1 MMQAVGFVETWI
13 ATSRA
18 RYSVSC
24 ATPIAATPTILAAQ
38 QISVKWPANSG
49 ELVVVTRHEVCLHCD
64 REIFYST
71 SRGMWLHWSTCEPE
85 CGTRAEP
92 KR

>member
-1 MMQAVGFVETWI
+1 M
-13 ATSRA
+13 S
-18 RYSVSC
+18 
-24 ATPIAATPTILAAQ
+24 
-38 QISVKWPANSG
+38 K
-49 ELVVVTRHEVCLHCD
+49 HEICLHCD

-71 SRGMWLHWSTCEPE
+71 PRGCWLHLRTCEQG